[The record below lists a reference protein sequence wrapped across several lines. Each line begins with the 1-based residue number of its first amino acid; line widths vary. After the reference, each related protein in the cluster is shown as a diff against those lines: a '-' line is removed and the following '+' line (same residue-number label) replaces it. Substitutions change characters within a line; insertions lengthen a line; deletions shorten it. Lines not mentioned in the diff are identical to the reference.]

1 MKRQATADW
10 ERILANHIS
19 NKKLVSRIYKETSNS
34 TVKKQTISLE
44 KGKKHHIHFTKKVYT
59 GSK

>member
-44 KGKKHHIHFTKKVYT
+44 NGQKTSHTFHQKRKYR
-59 GSK
+59 